1 MEVTNHSLS
10 QITAETLDKLS
21 HDELLYLSNKLLKDL
36 KEARD
41 RLNQNPSNSSKPS
54 GSMPPWEKGGVDKS
68 GEADVDA
75 EDHQDSEGQTAND
88 TEEDQPGAS
97 EETQSANDN
106 AGASSANGVDEG
118 EPPFSSDTP
127 KPERKKPGK
136 QEGAPGYGRV
146 WNPEC
151 TEAEIH
157 CHPMNCTV
165 CGQELDATRS
175 IAYTQYKQVDIKLG
189 HDEISG
195 LQVLI
200 TPYTLYTNHC
210 QHCEHDN
217 RYEPRSSVK
226 IDPQI
231 WGDVQLSQWRMI
243 GPNLAAFIVHLKM
256 EFRLPIR
263 KIQGLLMY
271 FGIPLSVGV
280 IQQCY
285 EEAGIAV
292 SSLENDL
299 VAAVVSEALVHADET
314 AWLEKA
320 QSLWLWIF
328 MASSVVYFCVGRRT
342 KELVSNVL
350 SASFQG
356 WLMSD
361 GYGAYRHYEKRLRC
375 WAHLLR
381 KAKGLAESTDTQAVI
396 FGKLVLN
403 LMQACMSAIYQWR
416 EEHPSI
422 KEGTIELTTG
432 LQPLLEAFK
441 MACEKYGGN
450 GVSHDKTK
458 ALAREFLN
466 DWDTIFRV
474 LEHPSLPLTNNE
486 AERGLRPWV
495 LLRKICY
502 GSKSSRGTKVFA
514 LLASIMQTCKKRSVC
529 SMQFMAKAIASAR
542 NGEAISLP

>member
-1 MEVTNHSLS
+1 M
-10 QITAETLDKLS
+10 
-21 HDELLYLSNKLLKDL
+21 
-36 KEARD
+36 
-41 RLNQNPSNSSKPS
+41 
-54 GSMPPWEKGGVDKS
+54 
-68 GEADVDA
+68 
-75 EDHQDSEGQTAND
+75 
-88 TEEDQPGAS
+88 
-97 EETQSANDN
+97 
-106 AGASSANGVDEG
+106 
-118 EPPFSSDTP
+118 
-127 KPERKKPGK
+127 
-136 QEGAPGYGRV
+136 
-146 WNPEC
+146 
-151 TEAEIH
+151 
-157 CHPMNCTV
+157 
-165 CGQELDATRS
+165 
-175 IAYTQYKQVDIKLG
+175 
-189 HDEISG
+189 
-195 LQVLI
+195 LI
-200 TPYTLYTNHC
+200 TPYTLYNNHC

-217 RYEPRSSVK
+217 RYEPSSSVK

-231 WGDVQLSQWRMI
+231 WGEVQLSQWRMI
-243 GPNLAAFIVHLKM
+243 GPHLAAFIVHLKM

-285 EEAGIAV
+285 EEAGMAV
-292 SSLENDL
+292 SSLENEL

-320 QSLWLWIF
+320 KSLWLWIF

-381 KAKGLAESTDTQAVI
+381 KAQGLAESTDTQAVI

-403 LMQACMSAIYQWR
+403 LMQVCMSAVYQWR
-416 EEHPSI
+416 EEHPSL

-450 GVSHDKTK
+450 EVSHDKTK

-474 LEHPSLPLTNNE
+474 LEHPYLPLTNNE

-502 GSKSSRGTKVFA
+502 GSKSARGTKVFA